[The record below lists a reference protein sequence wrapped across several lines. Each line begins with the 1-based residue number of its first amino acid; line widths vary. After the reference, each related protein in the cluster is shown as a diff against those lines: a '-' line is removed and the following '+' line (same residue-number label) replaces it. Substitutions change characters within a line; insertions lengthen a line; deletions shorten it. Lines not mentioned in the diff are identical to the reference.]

1 MQTPIRKGDPRLFE
15 KVDPAMTQE
24 KYYELQKKVK
34 FMKEV
39 KRPREAEEVK
49 RLALMG
55 DFSENTGYQIAK
67 GRLRGLNQRI
77 LEMEDLLGKAEII
90 KPIKNSNLVQLG
102 SRVTVEINGK
112 IKTYQIL
119 GSTETNPGGGTISHS
134 SPLGAALLSRAKG
147 ETIKISLA
155 DNKEAYYKILEIE

>member
-1 MQTPIRKGDPRLFE
+1 MQVPIRRGDSRLFT
-15 KVDPAMTQE
+15 KVDPAMTE
-24 KYYELQKKVK
+24 DKYYELQKKLD
-34 FMKEV
+34 FMKRV

-77 LEMEDLLGKAEII
+77 IELEDLLGKAEII
-90 KPIKNSNLVQLG
+90 KPIKNSNTVQLG
-102 SRVTVEINGK
+102 SKVTIERDGK

-119 GSTETNPGGGTISHS
+119 GSTETNPESGTISHS
-134 SPLGAALLSRAKG
+134 SPLGSALLSHQKG
-147 ETIKISLA
+147 ETIKINLA
-155 DNKEAYYKILEIE
+155 DKEVYYKILKIE